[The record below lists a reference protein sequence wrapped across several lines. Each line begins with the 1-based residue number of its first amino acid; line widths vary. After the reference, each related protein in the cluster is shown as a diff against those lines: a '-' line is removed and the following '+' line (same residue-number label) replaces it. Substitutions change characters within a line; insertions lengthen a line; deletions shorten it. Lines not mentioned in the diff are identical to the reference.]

1 MRASPFTR
9 YQGGQG
15 SQQQQQQHQ
24 QQQRQQQAPPPLQ
37 KHLQS
42 IRADELEKLE
52 GDVEQL
58 KLKLDASERLLDSE
72 PLLALNS
79 EQVLNVLDFLEQCK
93 PRVVELVEAAAMG
106 LLSDRFL
113 ADILAVNDR
122 LCATVARLDG
132 SAPRSAEPRQTP
144 HAPKPV
150 LPSTPVP
157 MLKAPPKARP
167 ESAGALFA
175 SSSQSPLFAPPSRP
189 WAPTAPPATT
199 AAVSGRAAA
208 AAAPAPAP
216 VAPKAGAAQPIKSVK
231 VSAEDDPFAFFAS
244 LDSNDDSKPLAPG
257 PRSRDESDEGETFI
271 DSSSPKAKSSDRWG
285 GGAL

>member
-9 YQGGQG
+9 YQGGNG
-15 SQQQQQQHQ
+15 SQQQQQQQQ
-24 QQQRQQQAPPPLQ
+24 QQQRQQQAPPTLQ
-37 KHLQS
+37 QHLQS

-106 LLSDRFL
+106 LLNDRFL

-132 SAPRSAEPRQTP
+132 SAPRSAEPRKPLQ
-144 HAPKPV
+144 APKPV

-175 SSSQSPLFAPPSRP
+175 SSPQSPLFAPPSRP
-189 WAPTAPPATT
+189 AAPTAPSAAT
-199 AAVSGRAAA
+199 AAVTGRAAP
-208 AAAPAPAP
+208 APAPAP
-216 VAPKAGAAQPIKSVK
+216 VAPKEGAALPIKSVK
-231 VSAEDDPFAFFAS
+231 VSAEDDPFAFFAR

-271 DSSSPKAKSSDRWG
+271 DSSSPKAKSGDRWG
-285 GGAL
+285 GGAI

>member
-15 SQQQQQQHQ
+15 SQQQQQQQ
-24 QQQRQQQAPPPLQ
+24 QQQRQHAPPPVQ
-37 KHLQS
+37 QHLQS

-106 LLSDRFL
+106 LLNDRFL

-132 SAPRSAEPRQTP
+132 SAPRSAEPRQAL

-175 SSSQSPLFAPPSRP
+175 SSPQSPLFAPPPRP
-189 WAPTAPPATT
+189 SAPSAPSAAT
-199 AAVSGRAAA
+199 AAVTGRE
-208 AAAPAPAP
+208 APAPAP
-216 VAPKAGAAQPIKSVK
+216 VVPKEGAALPIKSVK
-231 VSAEDDPFAFFAS
+231 VSAEDDPFAFFAR

-271 DSSSPKAKSSDRWG
+271 DSSSPKGKSADRWG
-285 GGAL
+285 GAL